1 MKFLRCKEIP
11 ESTGFSVGI
20 IGAGPAGLGAAGF
33 LKCRGHDVVV
43 YDMLPEAGGMMF
55 FGIPEGR
62 IKKDKIRQSVREL
75 MDAGVKFLF
84 NTKIGR
90 DLSLEDVIKSH
101 DAVLIAT
108 GTWKTSDMGVPGED
122 LPWVLPAAEW
132 LVDVHLALYGYK
144 PWSEVTMIEG
154 RILVIGGGLTAA
166 DAVTVPLTY
175 SQFKDRVKELVLSYR
190 RTRKYAPMRESEMN
204 RLEQLGAKIWELTQ
218 PIEFREEG
226 GRHIVK
232 FIRLEL
238 KEAGEG
244 KRPRPVPIPGS
255 EFEEEFDW
263 VFKAVGVKPTPPFE
277 DNCCGIELNPDGTIK
292 TDERFMT
299 TREGVFAAGD
309 VRHGASLIGPA
320 LKSGLDAA
328 KSIHEY
334 LLAKRTSSQATVG

>member
-11 ESTGFSVGI
+11 EPTGYTVGI
-20 IGAGPAGLGAAGF
+20 VGAGPAGLGAAGF
-33 LKCRGHDVVV
+33 LKCKGHDVVV

-62 IKKDKIRQSVREL
+62 IKKDKIRASVREL

-84 NTKIGR
+84 NTKVGR
-90 DLSLEDVIKSH
+90 DIQMEDIINSH

-108 GTWKTSDMGVPGED
+108 GTWKTSDMGVKGED

-132 LVDVHLALYGYK
+132 LVDVHLALHGYK
-144 PWSEVTMIEG
+144 PWSQVTMISG
-154 RILVIGGGLTAA
+154 NILVVGGGLTAA

-175 SQFKDRVKELVLSYR
+175 EQFKGRVKRLVLSYR
-190 RTRKYAPMRESEMN
+190 RTRKYAPMRETEMN
-204 RLEQLGAKIWELTQ
+204 RLESLGAEIWELTQ
-218 PIEFREEG
+218 PVEFREEDG
-226 GRHIVK
+226 KRIVK

-238 KEAGEG
+238 RGAGEG
-244 KRPRPVPIPGS
+244 KRPKPVPIPGS
-255 EFEEEFDW
+255 EFERTFDW
-263 VFKAVGVKPTPPFE
+263 VLKAVGVKPTPPFP
-277 DNCCGIELNPDGTIK
+277 DKCCGIELNPDGTIK
-292 TDERFMT
+292 TDDRFMT

-334 LLAKRTSSQATVG
+334 LTSKASG